1 MLESSWALRWAS
13 TLRSSSESPSLPP
26 TAWVATTIA
35 MTISRIPPSAAAATG
50 RDQRSSQA
58 RAASLLGFKT
68 RSAPLVE
75 VELGQRALDHLG
87 GHLLGDLEVAGPH
100 RDVIERDDARE
111 AIAIDDRQPPHPV
124 LDHQRRRL
132 VELHLRLAADQRSRG
147 VVADLGPRIDAL
159 GEDAHG
165 EVAVGDHRHRRA
177 RRIDEHDRADPVAA
191 HLPRDRI
198 AAGQAAT
205 IANRGGFSAWIG
217 GAGWSGLEGG
227 AQYLF
232 TTEAV
237 RRLVAHRDQVVAS
250 ARWSPGA
257 GIAAMWQTILNGFT
271 FGRNVALGAFGRSTP
286 VPAEKPWQRNLDGLI
301 SVVVALPVL
310 LAAVPLE
317 LIAAAL
323 RRGGAISLRFELLQL
338 KRKGASRQGFHLT
351 FSEDSWRM
359 SVEVAAEKVQDVPPL
374 PGCPFRTALR
384 APRAP

>member
-177 RRIDEHDRADPVAA
+177 RRIDEHDRADPVVA
-191 HLPRDRI
+191 HLPRDRD
-198 AAGQAAT
+198 
-205 IANRGGFSAWIG
+205 
-217 GAGWSGLEGG
+217 GA
-227 AQYLF
+227 
-232 TTEAV
+232 
-237 RRLVAHRDQVVAS
+237 R
-250 ARWSPGA
+250 P
-257 GIAAMWQTILNGFT
+257 
-271 FGRNVALGAFGRSTP
+271 
-286 VPAEKPWQRNLDGLI
+286 
-301 SVVVALPVL
+301 
-310 LAAVPLE
+310 
-317 LIAAAL
+317 
-323 RRGGAISLRFELLQL
+323 RRGGNDSGGHDLAEAH
-338 KRKGASRQGFHLT
+338 GAYATGHDRGARYRQSAAHAGRPARG
-351 FSEDSWRM
+351 WRR
-359 SVEVAAEKVQDVPPL
+359 AGQPPL
-374 PGCPFRTALR
+374 PRLR
-384 APRAP
+384 RSG